1 VRKSGSFRSP
11 AMQPGC
17 TPRDS
22 GRDCEKIEAFYLP
35 SYSPELNPDEFLNA
49 NLKHSV
55 TTAAPARTAKALTRT
70 AASAASRNNP
80 HASRTT
86 SNIKTYATPRNNSS
100 GPYQIIFTL
109 VSDELAC
116 HSKRL
121 LERRQGA
128 FHRLCAEQLRWRY
141 GEITNS

>member
-1 VRKSGSFRSP
+1 
-11 AMQPGC
+11 MQPGC

-70 AASAASRNNP
+70 AVGSLRGIQKQPTRIQNYFQCKDVCYAA
-80 HASRTT
+80 
-86 SNIKTYATPRNNSS
+86 
-100 GPYQIIFTL
+100 
-109 VSDELAC
+109 
-116 HSKRL
+116 
-121 LERRQGA
+121 
-128 FHRLCAEQLRWRY
+128 
-141 GEITNS
+141 

>member
-1 VRKSGSFRSP
+1 
-11 AMQPGC
+11 MQPGC

-70 AASAASRNNP
+70 AASAASKNNP
-80 HASRTT
+80 HASITT
-86 SNIKTYATPRNNSS
+86 SNIKTYAPPRNNSS
-100 GPYQIIFTL
+100 GPYQ
-109 VSDELAC
+109 
-116 HSKRL
+116 
-121 LERRQGA
+121 
-128 FHRLCAEQLRWRY
+128 
-141 GEITNS
+141 